1 MDPSSDSSSFDTEAF
16 AQLAE
21 ELQQAGDSVRTAEHV
36 IATAVEV
43 LDADHASI
51 TMIRRSHRLETI
63 AATDLLVEQLDQ
75 LQFELREGPCFDA
88 SWRSEMLLVPN
99 LATDDRWPDWAPKA
113 ASNGVGSMIAVE
125 LGTPA
130 RRLGALNLYY
140 NQPRGFSRDDLAFSD
155 IFGRHA
161 SLAVA
166 NEQTRSELTV
176 ALDSR
181 KLIGQAQ
188 GILMER
194 HHLSDVQAF
203 EVLKRYSTNS
213 NVRLRLVAE
222 HVVTTRNLP
231 KPQDQST

>member
-1 MDPSSDSSSFDTEAF
+1 MDPSSDSSSFDAEAF

-21 ELQQAGDSVRTAEHV
+21 ELQQADDSVRTAEHI

-43 LDADHASI
+43 LEADYASI
-51 TMIRRSHRLETI
+51 TMIRRSHRLKTI

-75 LQFELREGPCFDA
+75 LQSELHEGPCYDA
-88 SWRSEMLLVPN
+88 SWRGETLLVPN
-99 LATDDRWPDWAPKA
+99 LANEGRWPNWAPKA
-113 ASNGVGSMIAVE
+113 ASNGVGSMMAVE
-125 LGTPA
+125 LGTRE
-130 RRLGALNLYY
+130 RRLGALNLYF
-140 NQPRGFSRDDLAFSD
+140 NQRRGFSPDDLAFAD

-166 NEQTRSELTV
+166 NEETRSELTV

-194 HHLSDVQAF
+194 HNLSDAQAF

-222 HVVTTRNLP
+222 HVVSTRKLP
-231 KPQDQST
+231 KAQGQST